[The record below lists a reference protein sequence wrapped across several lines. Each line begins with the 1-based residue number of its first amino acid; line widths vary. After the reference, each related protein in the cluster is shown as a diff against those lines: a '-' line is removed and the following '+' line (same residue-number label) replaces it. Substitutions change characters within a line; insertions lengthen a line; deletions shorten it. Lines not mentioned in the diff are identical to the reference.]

1 MKLSEWKLED
11 QIQSR
16 EELIDYMWA
25 AIEEADFEFM
35 LIACREVLEIAKKKG
50 WMRKD
55 KCRKLTRKIR

>member
-1 MKLSEWKLED
+1 MKLIEWKLENE
-11 QIQSR
+11 IQTK
-16 EELIDYMWA
+16 EELMGYMEA
-25 AIEEADFEFM
+25 ASEEGDWDFF